1 LNRTGKALEHRI
13 RYALRKDSRIFR
25 KSGKQLSI
33 DNQGGY
39 MIINAEH
46 NYTEA
51 GERFDM
57 TIDDLK
63 GWGKDD
69 PTFQKQSLN

>member
-1 LNRTGKALEHRI
+1 
-13 RYALRKDSRIFR
+13 
-25 KSGKQLSI
+25 
-33 DNQGGY
+33 